1 MPGARAG
8 GARRKRSPDGVGS
21 GAAPSA
27 VVALVGR
34 PNVGKST
41 LFNRLIGERRA
52 IVSEQPGLT
61 RDRIYGTAEW
71 RGVAFT
77 VVDTAGLDRV
87 AKEDPEGDLPG
98 NTQAQAMMALTQ
110 ADVICF
116 VLDARAG
123 LTTGD
128 LEVADILRRA
138 RQPVL
143 VVANKHEGRED
154 RLLTAE
160 FLEMGFGDPVE
171 ISALSGG
178 GTGDLL
184 DRVVTLL
191 PAPAD
196 TRVSPTTDN
205 ADLLR
210 CAIVGRPNVGKSS
223 ILNAVLG
230 QDRSLVSTVAGTTR
244 DPVDTLIATPNGP
257 ILLVDTAGMRRP
269 GATKDADYYSLLRA
283 LQVVERADVALLVV
297 DATTPLRA
305 QDRHIAGRARE
316 AGAAT
321 LIAVNK
327 WDLLDADERRDRA
340 LLKELRS
347 AYDFAP
353 GTPFLFT
360 SASTGRGIAKLLPAA
375 FALGVARAMRI
386 PTPTLNQFLREAL
399 DRRPPPS
406 GRGGRRLH
414 LYYAVQARSRVPTF
428 ALFVND
434 PELLHFSYARYL
446 ENQLRDRFG
455 FAGVPL
461 RLRARKSEPGGN
473 RTTA

>member
-1 MPGARAG
+1 VRTAG
-8 GARRKRSPDGVGS
+8 PHTRRRRQAPERES
-21 GAAPSA
+21 GATGLA

-61 RDRIYGTAEW
+61 RDRIYGAVEW
-71 RGVAFT
+71 RGSAFT

-87 AKEDPEGDLPG
+87 AKESPDGDLPG
-98 NTQAQAMMALTQ
+98 NTQAQARVALEQ
-110 ADVICF
+110 ADLICF
-116 VLDARAG
+116 LCDAKAG
-123 LTTGD
+123 LTASD
-128 LEVADILRRA
+128 LEVADVLRRS
-138 RQPVL
+138 RQPVIL
-143 VVANKHEGRED
+143 VSNKHEGRDD
-154 RLLTAE
+154 RLFTHE
-160 FLEMGFGDPVE
+160 FLSLGLGDPVE
-171 ISALSGG
+171 ISALSGV

-184 DRVVTLL
+184 DRILNQL
-191 PAPAD
+191 PEGAGVGSNDAEG
-196 TRVSPTTDN
+196 SG
-205 ADLLR
+205 DLLR

-223 ILNAVLG
+223 LLNVLLG
-230 QDRSLVSTVAGTTR
+230 QDRSLVSTVSGTTR
-244 DPVDTLIATPNGP
+244 DPVDTLLSTPQGP
-257 ILLVDTAGMRRP
+257 VLLVDTAGMRRP

-283 LQVVERADVALLVV
+283 LRVVDRADVAVLVV
-297 DATTPLRA
+297 DATSPLRV

-321 LIAVNK
+321 LVAVNK
-327 WDLLDADERRDRA
+327 WDLMEPDEKRDKG
-340 LLKELRS
+340 LIKELRS

-360 SASTGRGIAKLLPAA
+360 SATSGRGIAKLLPAA
-375 FALGVARAMRI
+375 FELAKARALRI
-386 PTPTLNQFLREAL
+386 STPALNQFLREAM

-434 PELLHFSYARYL
+434 TELLHFSYARYL

-461 RLRARKSEPGGN
+461 RLRARKSESVSRSHGG
-473 RTTA
+473 

>member
-1 MPGARAG
+1 MPGSRVRAG
-8 GARRKRSPDGVGS
+8 TSRRRRSPDSGGS
-21 GAAPSA
+21 GTAPSA

-71 RGVAFT
+71 RGCAFT

-87 AKEDPEGDLPG
+87 SKDNPEGDLPG
-98 NTQAQAMMALTQ
+98 NTQAQARLALAQ
-110 ADVICF
+110 ADLICF
-116 VLDARAG
+116 VLDAKAG

-154 RLLTAE
+154 RLLTIE
-160 FLEMGFGDPVE
+160 FLEMGFGEPVE
-171 ISALSGG
+171 ISALSGV

-184 DRVVTLL
+184 DRVVDLL
-191 PAPAD
+191 PAEGAASTPLIA
-196 TRVSPTTDN
+196 DN

-244 DPVDTLIATPNGP
+244 DPVDTLVSTPSGP
-257 ILLVDTAGMRRP
+257 VLLVDTAGMKRP

-283 LQVVERADVALLVV
+283 LQVVERADVAILVV

-375 FALGVARAMRI
+375 FTLGAARSLRI
-386 PTPTLNQFLREAL
+386 PTPALNQFLREAL

-461 RLRARKSEPGGN
+461 RLRARKSEPSG
-473 RTTA
+473 

>member
-1 MPGARAG
+1 MPQVKVRAASG
-8 GARRKRSPDGVGS
+8 HRRRLQAEDRQ
-21 GAAPSA
+21 APSRPTG

-61 RDRIYGTAEW
+61 RDRIYGTVEW
-71 RGVAFT
+71 RGATFT
-77 VVDTAGLDRV
+77 AIDTAGLDRV
-87 AKEDPEGDLPG
+87 AKAGPEGDLPT
-98 NTQAQAMMALTQ
+98 NTQRQARVALDQ
-110 ADVICF
+110 ADVICL
-116 VLDARAG
+116 VLDSRAG

-128 LEVADILRRA
+128 LEVADVLRRA
-138 RQPVL
+138 RQPVV
-143 VVANKHEGRED
+143 VVANKSEGRED
-154 RLLTAE
+154 RLLIHE
-160 FLEMGFGDPVE
+160 FMELGMGDPIE
-171 ISALSGG
+171 ISALSGS

-184 DRVVTLL
+184 DRIVAAL
-191 PAPAD
+191 PAPSEAVEEPD
-196 TRVSPTTDN
+196 SGE
-205 ADLLR
+205 LLR

-223 ILNAVLG
+223 LLNTVLG

-244 DPVDTLIATPNGP
+244 DPVDTLISTPQGP
-257 ILLVDTAGMRRP
+257 VLLVDTAGMKRP

-283 LQVVERADVALLVV
+283 LRVVERADVAILVV
-297 DATTPLRA
+297 DATSPLRA
-305 QDRHIAGRARE
+305 HDRHIAGRARE

-327 WDLLDADERRDRA
+327 WDLLDADERQDRS
-340 LLKELRS
+340 LLRELRS

-360 SASTGRGIAKLLPAA
+360 SATTGRGIARVLPAA
-375 FALGVARAMRI
+375 FALGEARALRI
-386 PTPTLNQFLREAL
+386 GTPALNQFLREAMI
-399 DRRPPPS
+399 RRPPPS

-446 ENQLRDRFG
+446 ENQLRDQFG

-461 RLRARKSEPGGN
+461 RLRARKSEPGS
-473 RTTA
+473 

>member
-1 MPGARAG
+1 MAEPRLRPGTAAG
-8 GARRKRSPDGVGS
+8 RRRRRDAPDPQLNRDGM
-21 GAAPSA
+21 A

-61 RDRIYGTAEW
+61 RDRIYGTVEW
-71 RGVAFT
+71 RGRGFT

-87 AKEDPEGDLPG
+87 ARDSPEGDLPV
-98 NTQAQAMMALTQ
+98 NTQAQAKVALDQ

-116 VLDARAG
+116 LGDAKAG
-123 LTTGD
+123 LTASD

-138 RQPVL
+138 RQPVIM
-143 VVANKHEGRED
+143 VSNKHEGRDD
-154 RLLTAE
+154 RLLTHE
-160 FLEMGFGDPVE
+160 FVSLGLGSPVE
-171 ISALSGG
+171 ISALSGV

-184 DRVVTLL
+184 DRILEEL
-191 PAPAD
+191 PATALGAAAE
-196 TRVSPTTDN
+196 VGSE
-205 ADLLR
+205 LLR

-223 ILNAVLG
+223 LLNAVLG
-230 QDRSLVSTVAGTTR
+230 QDRSLVSTVEGTTR
-244 DPVDTLIATPNGP
+244 DPVDTLLSTPQGQV
-257 ILLVDTAGMRRP
+257 LLVDTAGMRRP

-283 LQVVERADVALLVV
+283 LRVVDRADVAILVV
-297 DATTPLRA
+297 DATSPLRA

-316 AGAAT
+316 AGAAI
-321 LIAVNK
+321 LVAVNK
-327 WDLLDADERRDRA
+327 WDLLDADDRRDRA
-340 LLKELRS
+340 LIKELRS

-353 GTPFLFT
+353 GAPFLFT
-360 SASTGRGIAKLLPAA
+360 SATTGRGIAKLLPAA
-375 FALGVARAMRI
+375 FQLAQARAVRI
-386 PTPTLNQFLREAL
+386 PTPALNQFFREAL

-414 LYYAVQARSRVPTF
+414 LYYAVQSRSRVPTF

-434 PELLHFSYARYL
+434 PDLLHFSYARYL
-446 ENQLRDRFG
+446 ENQLREHFG

-461 RLRARKSEPGGN
+461 RLRARRSESSQ
-473 RTTA
+473 

>member
-1 MPGARAG
+1 MRADDL
-8 GARRKRSPDGVGS
+8 SPAVTPS
-21 GAAPSA
+21 G

-61 RDRIYGTAEW
+61 RDRIYGTVEW
-71 RGVAFT
+71 RGTAFT
-77 VVDTAGLDRV
+77 AIDTAGLDRV
-87 AKEDPEGDLPG
+87 AKDSPDGDLPA
-98 NTQAQAMMALTQ
+98 NTQQQARVALQ
-110 ADVICF
+110 EADVICW
-116 VLDARAG
+116 VLDSRAG
-123 LTTGD
+123 VTAAD
-128 LEVADILRRA
+128 LEVADVLRRA

-143 VVANKHEGRED
+143 LVANKSEARED
-154 RLLTAE
+154 RLLVHE
-160 FLEMGFGDPVE
+160 FQELGFGQPIE

-184 DRVVTLL
+184 DRVVAAL
-191 PAPAD
+191 PPPDGSPDGPEPAE
-196 TRVSPTTDN
+196 V
-205 ADLLR
+205 LR

-223 ILNAVLG
+223 LLNAVLG

-244 DPVDTLIATPNGP
+244 DPVDTLITTPQGP
-257 ILLVDTAGMRRP
+257 VLLVDTAGMKRP

-283 LQVVERADVALLVV
+283 LRVVDRADVAVLVV
-297 DATTPLRA
+297 DATSPLRA

-327 WDLLDADERRDRA
+327 WDLLDSDERQDRS
-340 LLKELRS
+340 LLRELRS

-353 GTPFLFT
+353 GTPVLFS
-360 SASTGRGIAKLLPAA
+360 SATTGRGVGRLLPAV
-375 FALGVARAMRI
+375 FALAEARALRI
-386 PTPTLNQFLREAL
+386 GTPALNQFLKEAMI
-399 DRRPPPS
+399 RRPPPS

-434 PELLHFSYARYL
+434 PDLLHFSYARYL
-446 ENQLRDRFG
+446 ENQLRERFG

-461 RLRARKSEPGGN
+461 RLRARKSEPSG
-473 RTTA
+473 

>member
-1 MPGARAG
+1 MPQGRTLGGHRRRLRAE
-8 GARRKRSPDGVGS
+8 DGEPAIRPS
-21 GAAPSA
+21 GL
-27 VVALVGR
+27 VALVGR

-61 RDRIYGTAEW
+61 RDRIYGTVEW
-71 RGVAFT
+71 RGTAFT
-77 VVDTAGLDRV
+77 AIDTAGLDRV
-87 AKEDPEGDLPG
+87 AKEGPEGDLPA
-98 NTQAQAMMALTQ
+98 NTQQQARVALDE
-110 ADVICF
+110 ANVICL

-123 LTTGD
+123 MTAAD

-138 RQPVL
+138 RQPVV
-143 VVANKHEGRED
+143 VVANKSEARED
-154 RLLTAE
+154 RLLVHE
-160 FLEMGFGDPVE
+160 FLALGMGDPVE
-171 ISALSGG
+171 ISALSGA

-184 DRVVTLL
+184 DRIVAAL
-191 PAPAD
+191 PPPAES
-196 TRVSPTTDN
+196 VAEPETTN
-205 ADLLR
+205 LLR

-223 ILNAVLG
+223 LLNAVLG

-244 DPVDTLIATPNGP
+244 DPVDTLITTPQGP
-257 ILLVDTAGMRRP
+257 VLLVDTAGMKRP
-269 GATKDADYYSLLRA
+269 GDTKDADYYSLLRA
-283 LQVVERADVALLVV
+283 LRVVERADVAILVV
-297 DATTPLRA
+297 DATSPLRA

-321 LIAVNK
+321 MIAVNK
-327 WDLLDADERRDRA
+327 WDLLDSDERQDRS
-340 LLKELRS
+340 LLRELRS

-360 SASTGRGIAKLLPAA
+360 SATTGRGIARLLPAA
-375 FALGVARAMRI
+375 FALGEARALRI
-386 PTPTLNQFLREAL
+386 GTPALNQFLKEAMI
-399 DRRPPPS
+399 RRPPPS

-446 ENQLRDRFG
+446 ENQLRDKFG

-461 RLRARKSEPGGN
+461 RLRARKSEPGS
-473 RTTA
+473 

>member
-1 MPGARAG
+1 MPTGRTLGGHRRRLRAEDDRVPVKPAG
-8 GARRKRSPDGVGS
+8 
-21 GAAPSA
+21 

-61 RDRIYGTAEW
+61 RDRIYGTVEW
-71 RGVAFT
+71 RDTAFT
-77 VVDTAGLDRV
+77 AIDTAGLDRV
-87 AKEDPEGDLPG
+87 AKDGPEGDLPA
-98 NTQAQAMMALTQ
+98 NTQEQAHLALVE
-110 ADVICF
+110 ADVICW

-123 LTTGD
+123 VTAAD
-128 LEVADILRRA
+128 LEVADVLRRA
-138 RQPVL
+138 RQPVV
-143 VVANKHEGRED
+143 VVANKSEARED
-154 RLLTAE
+154 RLLVHE
-160 FLEMGFGDPVE
+160 FLELGMGDPVE
-171 ISALSGG
+171 ISALSGA

-184 DRVVTLL
+184 DRVVSVLPRTLPPSVEAG
-191 PAPAD
+191 PAE
-196 TRVSPTTDN
+196 
-205 ADLLR
+205 LLR

-223 ILNAVLG
+223 LLNAVLG

-244 DPVDTLIATPNGP
+244 DPVDTLISTPQGP
-257 ILLVDTAGMRRP
+257 VLLVATAGMKRP
-269 GATKDADYYSLLRA
+269 GATRDADYYSLLRA
-283 LQVVERADVALLVV
+283 LRVVERADVAVLVV
-297 DATTPLRA
+297 DATSPLRA

-327 WDLLDADERRDRA
+327 WDLLDSDARQDKS
-340 LLKELRS
+340 LLRELRS

-353 GTPFLFT
+353 GTPFLYT
-360 SASTGRGIAKLLPAA
+360 SATTGRGIARLLPAI
-375 FALGVARAMRI
+375 FELGRARGLRI
-386 PTPTLNQFLREAL
+386 TTPTLNQFFREAMI
-399 DRRPPPS
+399 RRPPPS

-446 ENQLRDRFG
+446 ENQLRERFG

-461 RLRARKSEPGGN
+461 RLRARKSEPAG
-473 RTTA
+473 